1 MASLKLDNDIPYT
14 VPYTVFFAP
23 LFLMCIAVLIVLVY
37 LVYRERK
44 LWQGNVLQEIMFC
57 IAISTLL
64 SQLIFIALK
73 VDDYI
78 TWPWYIVM
86 IPLWVF
92 SGLGVCLWCTMS
104 CCLVP
109 RQIAQRR
116 RNDGCCKYM
125 GMLCAC
131 TALGCLGFPFL
142 L

>member
-14 VPYTVFFAP
+14 VPYTVFFTP
-23 LFLMCIAVLIVLVY
+23 LFLTCIAVFIILVVY
-37 LVYRERK
+37 LYHNHHDKDHWIFSVM
-44 LWQGNVLQEIMFC
+44 IF
-57 IAISTLL
+57 IATSTLL

-73 VDDYI
+73 VDEYI
-78 TWPWYIVM
+78 KWPWYIVM
-86 IPLWVF
+86 APLWVF

-104 CCLVP
+104 CFFVP

-125 GMLCAC
+125 SMLCAC